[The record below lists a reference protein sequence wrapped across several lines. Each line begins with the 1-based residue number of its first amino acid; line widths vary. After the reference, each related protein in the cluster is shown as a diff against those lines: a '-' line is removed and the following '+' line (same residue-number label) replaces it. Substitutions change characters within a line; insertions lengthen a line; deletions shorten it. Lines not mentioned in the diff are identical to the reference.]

1 LVSTSSYRLR
11 SLCLSSRSP
20 VKDLT
25 FSSIPCGLSR
35 VAAAVPRQGW
45 PLKLLVHRSVYKL
58 VPTLLAHQL
67 HAVHH
72 QSSRQR

>member
-35 VAAAVPRQGW
+35 VAAAVPRQDG
-45 PLKLLVHRSVYKL
+45 R
-58 VPTLLAHQL
+58 
-67 HAVHH
+67 
-72 QSSRQR
+72 

>member
-1 LVSTSSYRLR
+1 
-11 SLCLSSRSP
+11 
-20 VKDLT
+20 
-25 FSSIPCGLSR
+25 
-35 VAAAVPRQGW
+35 
-45 PLKLLVHRSVYKL
+45 VYKL